1 MFMLQNWD
9 NGVAK
14 TIVYTNSLNECLD
27 NYIDA
32 TKHGIKTD
40 NLSVWYV
47 DNSGITRAKVRAVVS
62 KDDSNDDICA
72 MLEHING
79 GYYGLMRREHTKR
92 FNTLGELRDHLF
104 NIDYNTTLAIL

>member
-1 MFMLQNWD
+1 MLQNWD
-9 NGVAK
+9 KGVAK
-14 TIVYTNSLNECLD
+14 TIVYTNSLNECLE

-47 DNSGITRAKVRAVVS
+47 DKDHITRGLVRAIVS
-62 KDDSNDDICA
+62 KDDSDDDICA
-72 MLEHING
+72 MIEHING